1 MCGEFAMVT
10 RTYLIRG
17 DKANNGATI
26 CGGSDS
32 YFWHNVPVAREG
44 DAVYCPVCKRA
55 GTIVCVGPRV
65 PCTDMGKEVAL
76 SGDICACGCQPA
88 PVFYASRPFTM
99 TMDAADPREHYGD
112 PIYAGMP
119 WLELMAAAPLL
130 SKQMLAGN
138 GEGHFYYAHVVA
150 DSPRRWMSLA
160 ERLVSEGLK

>member
-1 MCGEFAMVT
+1 MVT

-26 CGGSDS
+26 SGGSDS

-76 SGDICACGCQPA
+76 SGDICVCGCQPA
-88 PVFYASRPFTM
+88 PVFYASRQFTM
-99 TMDAADPREHYGD
+99 TIAAAEVGEH
-112 PIYAGMP
+112 I
-119 WLELMAAAPLL
+119 AAPLGGVAATEQAL
-130 SKQMLAGN
+130 HSLKTASHDQRIQLLDEISGQPLPN
-138 GEGHFYYAHVVA
+138 QRYRITGESGMNRPGF
-150 DSPRRWMSLA
+150 SGGSN
-160 ERLVSEGLK
+160 S